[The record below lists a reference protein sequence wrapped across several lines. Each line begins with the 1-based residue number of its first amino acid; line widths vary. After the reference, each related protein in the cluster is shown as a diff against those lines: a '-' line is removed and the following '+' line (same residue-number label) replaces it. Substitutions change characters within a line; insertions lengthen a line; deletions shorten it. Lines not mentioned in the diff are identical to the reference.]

1 MEPNNFE
8 KEFKDKLQNREI
20 QPSEKSWDRLNA
32 MLEVTQENKPRPN
45 NSWLYIAASVIG
57 FLMIGYV
64 FFSQTEELV
73 DVKRNNV
80 VVNDTLK
87 FSPKTDKPNTIIA
100 NPQIVKTNKKT
111 FLVSNHK
118 TVQSKNDTIYQLGEI
133 VSNSENKDEKV
144 MLNNSIDS
152 LYSNKATILVDT
164 NYEIVKPSLKV
175 NASHLLKE
183 VDGELELSFRE
194 KVINTIDKNYK
205 KVKVVLA
212 KRNQE

>member
-8 KEFKDKLQNREI
+8 KEFKDKLQNRKI
-20 QPSEKSWDRLNA
+20 HPNEKSWDRLNA
-32 MLEVTQENKPRPN
+32 MLEVTQVNKPRPN

-57 FLMIGYV
+57 FMMIGYV

-73 DVKRNNV
+73 DVKRNNI
-80 VVNDTLK
+80 VVNDTIN
-87 FSPKTDKPNTIIA
+87 FSTKKDTPNTIID
-100 NPQIVKTNKKT
+100 NPQKSQVKQKPV
-111 FLVSNHK
+111 LVSKHK
-118 TVQSKNDTIYQLGEI
+118 PLQFKNDTIYQLGEI